1 MAKKEA
7 VYKYNYDKMLRP
19 ISEQVG
25 GSKAKPKAKPKPRPN
40 QDSNMYAEP
49 DREGPGKFFPA
60 AKPKAKAKPSVING
74 LDVSRKGS
82 QPVKKKP
89 GKKKTGGVNMKLR
102 GAGALG
108 YGPNGR

>member
-25 GSKAKPKAKPKPRPN
+25 GSKAKP
-40 QDSNMYAEP
+40 
-49 DREGPGKFFPA
+49 
-60 AKPKAKAKPSVING
+60 KPKAKAKPSVING